1 MTDKQ
6 ASALGALIR
15 VARHR
20 KRLSLHGLA
29 EQTGYDY
36 SWLHRLESGHYTSP
50 NPMHLARIA
59 EALDIDPARIDRVSR
74 DHLASSMPTMRTYFR
89 SKEKLSPE
97 ALDEIERTVDEI
109 RAKHAKPSTD
119 NTTTKGGTP

>member
-15 VARHR
+15 VARQR
-20 KRLSLHGLA
+20 KRVSLLGLA

-36 SWLHRLESGHYTSP
+36 SWLQRLESGQYASP
-50 NPMHLARIA
+50 NPTHLARIA

-74 DHLASSMPTMRTYFR
+74 DHLANSMPGVRTYFR
-89 SKEKLSPE
+89 STQKLSPE
-97 ALDEIERTVDEI
+97 ALDEVERAIAEI
-109 RAKHAKPSTD
+109 RAKHHQPPTND
-119 NTTTKGGTP
+119 TPVRGERP